1 MADIF
6 DVTGNKTY
14 AAFDT
19 GGNLEVAAKPDKK
32 LALLQEQL
40 SITPNNKDILDQI
53 NKRQSEIIQEYGLGA
68 GGFGS
73 GGTFIPSL
81 QTYQADD
88 KLNASLYDAQSSF
101 LAKNAGKAVLTG
113 GYKDAGL
120 YSAEMIGS
128 SGERVQLQGKTND
141 IAMKGTPF
149 YDSNATGSKRSFF
162 DATGRR
168 LSASEV
174 ANTITGKEFAAAGWD
189 IGFGP
194 GMIAPGVK
202 ADTTARDAKLAA
214 QESQIVQ
221 SSTSTQTKTNQPDV
235 DPIPLTSSLLPVSTP
250 TPPRPPAKTAP
261 IDTVLF
267 NDESISPEIMIDLVF
282 EDIGGH
288 ELLSISRNDI
298 INGQRVSYS
307 PIKNLG
313 LIQQTYNPNNLFSL
327 QKTSDK
333 YFANFAIKFDEKVPQ
348 EGSGENGV
356 NVYIEEETGDL
367 IIETVNMN
375 NDEQVESEIAINGTI
390 YEVNFGETVS

>member
-1 MADIF
+1 VPTAEENMAAQLAKAAEWRAKGREDRAATADAAADRYRRIAESKTKIETASKNIAAIKEKITTLSPPTPTIPPT
-6 DVTGNKTY
+6 VTLP
-14 AAFDT
+14 F
-19 GGNLEVAAKPDKK
+19 KPDGSIPPKTTLPYVPNIPKPTTTPTPTYEPPIK
-32 LALLQEQL
+32 LSSSL
-40 SITPNNKDILDQI
+40 ITETKVSPTPASPRIL
-53 NKRQSEIIQEYGLGA
+53 
-68 GGFGS
+68 
-73 GGTFIPSL
+73 P
-81 QTYQADD
+81 
-88 KLNASLYDAQSSF
+88 
-101 LAKNAGKAVLTG
+101 
-113 GYKDAGL
+113 
-120 YSAEMIGS
+120 
-128 SGERVQLQGKTND
+128 
-141 IAMKGTPF
+141 
-149 YDSNATGSKRSFF
+149 
-162 DATGRR
+162 
-168 LSASEV
+168 
-174 ANTITGKEFAAAGWD
+174 
-189 IGFGP
+189 
-194 GMIAPGVK
+194 
-202 ADTTARDAKLAA
+202 
-214 QESQIVQ
+214 
-221 SSTSTQTKTNQPDV
+221 
-235 DPIPLTSSLLPVSTP
+235 DPI
-250 TPPRPPAKTAP
+250 PPRPPAKTAP